1 MEDDIFTINIKNEIV
16 EPSKNTN
23 LKLSECTP
31 LFLEAFKLRKAG
43 AALHSHSIYTMLIT
57 NLFENEVHLIN
68 FEMIKGIVGHKN
80 SEFCVVP
87 IIENTERECELTER
101 LKNAIICYPR
111 S

>member
-1 MEDDIFTINIKNEIV
+1 MERDIFTINIEGEIV
-16 EPSKNTN
+16 EKSENTN

-43 AALHSHSIYTMLIT
+43 ASMHSHSIYAMLIT

-80 SEFCVVP
+80 SEFCVIP